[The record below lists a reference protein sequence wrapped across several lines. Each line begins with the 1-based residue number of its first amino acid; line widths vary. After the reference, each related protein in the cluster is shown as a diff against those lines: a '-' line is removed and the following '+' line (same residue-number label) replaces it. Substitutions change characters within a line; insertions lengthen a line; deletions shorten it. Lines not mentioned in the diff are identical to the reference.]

1 VDDCQVFKTS
11 SNGWLARFSVTIIST
26 SFLWMD
32 DFYHFFYILSLW
44 MDDCHFFYILSLWMI
59 TTFSA
64 SSNGQSPLFLPS
76 LPMGDCHTLGEEKIK
91 TSWFGPTKW
100 F

>member
-1 VDDCQVFKTS
+1 
-11 SNGWLARFSVTIIST
+11 
-26 SFLWMD
+26 
-32 DFYHFFYILSLW
+32 
-44 MDDCHFFYILSLWMI
+44 MI

-76 LPMGDCHTLGEEKIK
+76 LPMGDCHTLGKEKIK